1 MKRDTLLYPLLFM
14 GLLLGVW
21 EILCRLWSIPRY
33 VLPTPSLIFHTLWT
47 EFPRFWPHIL
57 TTLEEMLLGLGLAVV
72 IGVPLAFAMFR
83 YPVVEKTFFPIV
95 IGSQAVPVFAIAP
108 LLVLWFGYG
117 VSSKVIM
124 ASIIVFFPIV
134 VNTLEGLKS
143 TDPDLVNLL
152 RSMGAKEH
160 QIIWKVRVPQA
171 LPFFFTGLKIGVSVS
186 TIGAVI
192 GEWVGSTRGL
202 GYLML
207 HANAQLRVDVVF
219 AAIVYLTILG
229 VGLFALTSWIARK
242 AMPWTFIQQNEEVT
256 P

>member
-1 MKRDTLLYPLLFM
+1 MRRDFFLYPVLFLTVLLAI
-14 GLLLGVW
+14 W
-21 EILCRLWSIPRY
+21 EAVCRIWSIPRY
-33 VLPTPSLIFHTLWT
+33 VLPAPSLIFHTWLV
-47 EFPRFWPHIL
+47 EFPRFLPHVL
-57 TTLEEMLLGLGLAVV
+57 TTLQEMLLGLLLAVL
-72 IGVPLAFAMFR
+72 IGIPLAFLMFR
-83 YPVVEKTFFPIV
+83 YPVIERTLFPIV

-117 VSSKVIM
+117 VSSKVVM

-134 VNTLEGLKS
+134 VNTLDGLKS

-152 RSMGAKEH
+152 RSMGAKER
-160 QIIWKVRVPQA
+160 QILWKVRVPQA
-171 LPFFFTGLKIGVSVS
+171 LPYFFTGLKIGVSVS

-219 AAIVYLTILG
+219 VAILDLTVLG
-229 VGLFALTSWIARK
+229 VGLFALTAWIARK
-242 AMPWTFIQQNEEVT
+242 MMPWTSTPQTEEVYL
-256 P
+256 